1 MSDQDRIWDE
11 LVSLLGA
18 GLANRPPPGNREP
31 PGMSAVNPAASCF
44 APCRVPCA
52 MPTEPRKERV
62 NNDAEEAMPASSG
75 LSGRL
80 MRRILAAQPSM
91 LWHGRVLR
99 QLLDLAAADPDPDTA
114 FCRQWACLVR
124 K

>member
-1 MSDQDRIWDE
+1 
-11 LVSLLGA
+11 
-18 GLANRPPPGNREP
+18 
-31 PGMSAVNPAASCF
+31 
-44 APCRVPCA
+44 

-62 NNDAEEAMPASSG
+62 NNDAEETMPASSG
-75 LSGRL
+75 LPGRL

-99 QLLDLAAADPDPDTA
+99 RLLDLAAADPDPDTA
-114 FCRQWACLVR
+114 PSRQWACLVR